1 MFSHK
6 FFIFELISVK
16 LNNKTQI
23 CNMSTLSEDFLL
35 NELKWWLSTP
45 FGDFNKMSATMA
57 LEKYKISTVVYTFNI
72 HIPFAEKC

>member
-1 MFSHK
+1 MNT
-6 FFIFELISVK
+6 V
-16 LNNKTQI
+16 
-23 CNMSTLSEDFLL
+23 SEEFLL

-45 FGDFNKMSATMA
+45 FGDFSKMSATMA